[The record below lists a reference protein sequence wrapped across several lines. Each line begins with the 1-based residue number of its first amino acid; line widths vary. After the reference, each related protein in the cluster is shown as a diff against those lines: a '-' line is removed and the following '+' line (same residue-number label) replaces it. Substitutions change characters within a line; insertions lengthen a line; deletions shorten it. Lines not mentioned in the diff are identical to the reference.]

1 MASRGWGQS
10 KNCALLNEKAGN
22 TMTKILVNKDT
33 LYGARVRLPKK
44 KNIVQLPEE
53 SVHFPPSEALVTIPL
68 RWVSLRVACQPQAAI
83 ITMASLPAVWHE
95 WESLFEKVRAN
106 ELQVVQLEAGKLQ
119 LERSL
124 RCKRITQRRCCSC
137 RIMRRKCCSCRMTF
151 LLPCSQ

>member
-1 MASRGWGQS
+1 MSWELKQPPRPES
-10 KNCALLNEKAGN
+10 KNCGLLSEKAGN
-22 TMTKILVNKDT
+22 TMTKTLVSKDT
-33 LYGARVRLPKK
+33 LYGARVGLPKK
-44 KNIVQLPEE
+44 KNIVQLREE

-124 RCKRITQRRCCSC
+124 RKGT
-137 RIMRRKCCSCRMTF
+137 
-151 LLPCSQ
+151 